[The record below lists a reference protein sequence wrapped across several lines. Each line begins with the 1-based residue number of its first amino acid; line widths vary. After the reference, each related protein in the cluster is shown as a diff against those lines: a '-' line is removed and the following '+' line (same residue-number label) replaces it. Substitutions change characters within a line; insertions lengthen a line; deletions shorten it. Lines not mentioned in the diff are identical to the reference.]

1 MRALLFLLV
10 LVFSTPSQAK
20 PAVLSWACV
29 ERGEPYCYADAQG
42 RPAGLVVRLIE
53 EIGRDLGI
61 RVQTELLPWAR
72 AQAMV
77 REGRIDLLVTL
88 PTEERFAYAYFG
100 REALAVEPMRLFLRQ
115 GQPGLAAQLR
125 GMKRLEDLRS
135 IQLVTYLGDG
145 YAAQY
150 LNPGFKL
157 QQMARP
163 ENIPLM
169 LLNGRAQASLV
180 NLTLFQRWILDQK
193 LTPTD
198 FEQIELDW
206 PHTQLPR
213 LFMLSRRSAWH
224 EQGLLKAMDGQLRLM
239 KRDGRWQGLVRE
251 AFAPYGLGHLA
262 QHHGGLAEQEAAGY
276 YKGYEAYPEWRGLPG
291 LRP

>member
-88 PTEERFAYAYFG
+88 PTQERFAYAYFG
-100 REALAVEPMRLFLRQ
+100 REALVSLKAPRNCASTAHAAIACSSPASKGTADKICDTQVRSVNIFVVAKTFGSMLFFVVI
-115 GQPGLAAQLR
+115 GLALALQSFWPSADKAVMSGFVLVLLY
-125 GMKRLEDLRS
+125 MKGPLEHLIGTLPIVS
-135 IQLVTYLGDG
+135 
-145 YAAQY
+145 
-150 LNPGFKL
+150 
-157 QQMARP
+157 
-163 ENIPLM
+163 
-169 LLNGRAQASLV
+169 RAQIAFRRIAELSEQFSSPEPHL
-180 NLTLFQRWILDQK
+180 LLSDQGNA
-193 LTPTD
+193 
-198 FEQIELDW
+198 
-206 PHTQLPR
+206 
-213 LFMLSRRSAWH
+213 RRRCTAWN
-224 EQGLLKAMDGQLRLM
+224 
-239 KRDGRWQGLVRE
+239 
-251 AFAPYGLGHLA
+251 
-262 QHHGGLAEQEAAGY
+262 
-276 YKGYEAYPEWRGLPG
+276 
-291 LRP
+291 